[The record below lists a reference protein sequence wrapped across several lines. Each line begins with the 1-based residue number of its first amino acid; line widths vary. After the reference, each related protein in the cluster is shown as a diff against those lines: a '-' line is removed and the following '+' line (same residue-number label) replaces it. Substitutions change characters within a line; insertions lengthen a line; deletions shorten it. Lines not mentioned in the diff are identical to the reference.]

1 MIIQSRMQQMR
12 QTAASHAWTDDEAD
26 DDPWSG
32 YGHALEMDL
41 TPGATSV
48 AVAESQETF
57 LPTPAAECPPLVDE
71 FAAAGA
77 RLQQRGQDLHQQHL
91 QRNARRQAHSQHYFP
106 HLDQNVGGYGHGL
119 TGRGYAP
126 SNYVAPAPTPVRY
139 TPPTTPVHHAPPPP
153 PPVAPVEEA
162 PPALPYDI
170 DAYGNPILP
179 EGMELDA
186 WGNLVAADTYYTN
199 Y

>member
-1 MIIQSRMQQMR
+1 MIIQSRMQQTR
-12 QTAASHAWTDDEAD
+12 QTAATSAWTDDEAD

-32 YGHALEMDL
+32 YGDALEMDL
-41 TPGATSV
+41 TPRATP
-48 AVAESQETF
+48 AAAESQETYV
-57 LPTPAAECPPLVDE
+57 PAARQPVEDE

-77 RLQQRGQDLHQQHL
+77 RLQQRGQDLHQQQV
-91 QRNARRQAHSQHYFP
+91 QRTARRQARNGHYFP
-106 HLDQNVGGYGHGL
+106 HLDQGFNYGGHGL

-126 SNYVAPAPTPVRY
+126 SQYTPPAPTPVRY
-139 TPPTTPVHHAPPPP
+139 TPPPAAPTHHQAPAAPPPAP
-153 PPVAPVEEA
+153 APVEEA

-179 EGMELDA
+179 DGMELDA
-186 WGNLVAADTYYTN
+186 WGNLVPANTYYTN